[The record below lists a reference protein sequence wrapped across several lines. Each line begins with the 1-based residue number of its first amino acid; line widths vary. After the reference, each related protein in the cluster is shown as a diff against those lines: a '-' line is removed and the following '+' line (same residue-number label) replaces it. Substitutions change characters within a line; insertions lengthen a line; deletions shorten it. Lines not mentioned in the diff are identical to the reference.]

1 MKTSNSAVTRRG
13 KNKRMKKLPIYL
25 TGINLIISI
34 IVLNLIITAFPQ
46 LKLDLTKNKIH
57 TLSPSTKKIIKQLD
71 DIVNIKVYLTQQLP
85 PEVEPLSHSLKTIL
99 KEFSGLN
106 NSNFIVKYIDPGKND
121 DIKTEALRA
130 GIQPLQFSSVK
141 GDKFEI
147 SNGFF
152 GLTLSYADQKETL
165 PVASDIGNIEYF
177 LVSTI
182 RKMATEKI
190 PTLLVSSGHSEIDST
205 ETQILT
211 KYLNQIYQLKTVDL
225 SDTESQF
232 DDSATTLLMLGPKE
246 ELNPEAIEKI
256 VAWVEQ
262 KKGLILLMDKFN
274 INTNLQSFPIPN
286 LGIEDLLNK
295 NGIKLEDKLV
305 LDESSSIANFQG
317 PTGPFLTRYPYWIK
331 IRPENFNADIPV
343 VSGLNSLLLYWAS
356 PLTLSDPAQSLFT
369 SSQYSWLADE
379 NADLSPTEQ
388 EKAPDSEFKTNTLAA
403 INSQD
408 VKLAVIGDTD
418 FIKDQFVI
426 NNQSNL
432 SLLMNLVDYFSSDES
447 LLSIRSKTLDPA
459 PIIPLKDELK
469 QLVKWG
475 NMAISPIILLIV
487 FFIFSFIRRR
497 RNQRFI

>member
-1 MKTSNSAVTRRG
+1 MKKKIKERL
-13 KNKRMKKLPIYL
+13 KKLPIYL

-34 IVLNLIITAFPQ
+34 VVLNLIVTTFPH

-57 TLSPSTKKIIKQLD
+57 TLSLSTKKIIKELD
-71 DIVNIKVYLTQQLP
+71 DIVNVKVYLTQQLP
-85 PEVEPLSHSLKTIL
+85 PEVKPLSQSLKTIL
-99 KEFSGLN
+99 KEFSSLN

-130 GIQPLQFSSVK
+130 GIQPLQFSSIK

-152 GLTLSYADQKETL
+152 GLTLSYADQKEPL

-182 RKMATEKI
+182 KKMGTEKI
-190 PTLLVSSGHSEIDST
+190 PTLLLSTGHGEINST
-205 ETQILT
+205 EIQILT
-211 KYLNQIYQLKTVDL
+211 KYLNQTYQLKTIDL
-225 SDTESQF
+225 SDKETQL
-232 DDSATTLLMLGPKE
+232 DDSATTLIMLGPKQ
-246 ELNPEAIEKI
+246 ELNKEAIEKI
-256 VAWVEQ
+256 TTWVEQ

-274 INTNLQSFPIPN
+274 IGTNLQSIPVPG
-286 LGIEDLLNK
+286 LGIEDLLSK
-295 NGIKLEDKLV
+295 NGIKLENKLV

-331 IRPENFNADIPV
+331 IRPENFNTDIPA

-369 SSQYSWLADE
+369 SSQHSWLADQ
-379 NADLSPTEQ
+379 NTDLSPAKQ
-388 EKAPDSEFKTNTLAA
+388 EKAPDSELKTNVLAA
-403 INSQD
+403 INSKD

-418 FIKDQFVI
+418 FIKDQFII

-432 SLLMNLVDYFSSDES
+432 SLLMNLVDYFSSDQS

-459 PIIPLKDELK
+459 PIISLKDEFK
-469 QLVKWG
+469 QLIKWG
-475 NMAISPIILLIV
+475 NIAISPIILLIV
-487 FFIFSFIRRR
+487 FFLSSFIRRR
-497 RNQRFI
+497 RNQKFI